1 MTSLCILSY
10 NAQGLQGSE
19 KRIDV
24 FEYIKNKQ
32 YDIYCLQDTHFVNE
46 NESDIINQWGN
57 SKGITRGPRA
67 TTRSPE

>member
-1 MTSLCILSY
+1 MTNLRILSC
-10 NAQGLQGSE
+10 NAQSLQGSE

-57 SKGITRGPRA
+57 SKGIL
-67 TTRSPE
+67 SNFKSHS

>member
-1 MTSLCILSY
+1 MTNLRSLSC

-19 KRIDV
+19 KSIDV

-46 NESDIINQWGN
+46 NESDIINQ
-57 SKGITRGPRA
+57 
-67 TTRSPE
+67 